1 MEPPCKARQLPKAQR
16 IKKKFNDCNYFKLRS
31 VEVLCYTEMDNQNTD
46 CTNTRRSTAINW
58 CKVIKHSRSQGKK
71 LEEEILAVAYGYRGE
86 KENKNGEN
94 PEK

>member
-1 MEPPCKARQLPKAQR
+1 MWRCFVTQR
-16 IKKKFNDCNYFKLRS
+16 WI
-31 VEVLCYTEMDNQNTD
+31 
-46 CTNTRRSTAINW
+46 TRTQITRSTAIKW